1 MKDIKNYEGIYA
13 ITEDGRVWSYRNNMW
28 LKPSTHYKG
37 YQVVCLSVNGKAESF
52 FVHRLVAEAYIPNP
66 ENLPEVNHKNEDKS
80 KNHVENLEWTDRLRN
95 INYGTAMARAS
106 KTKSKRTYCL
116 ELDKYFDS
124 VLEAAQYTNIPKS
137 SISQCCTQRRPLA
150 GGYHWRYV

>member
-1 MKDIKNYEGIYA
+1 MKDIKNYEGLYA
-13 ITEDGRVWSYRNNMW
+13 VTEDGRVWSYRNNMW

-37 YQVVCLSVNGKAESF
+37 YQVVCLSVNGKAKSF

-66 ENLPEVNHKNEDKS
+66 DNLNCVNHRDENPENS
-80 KNHVENLEWTDRLRN
+80 CVENLEWCTHTYN
-95 INYGTAMARAS
+95 INYGTAMTRAS

-137 SISQCCTQRRPLA
+137 SISQCCTQRRKLA